1 MTEIGLAGALIGGVL
16 TLLSPCSVMLLPAFF
31 SYAFTSPGKL
41 LARTGL
47 FYLGLI
53 ATLVPL
59 GVLAGVL
66 GSLVLAN
73 RSTVMAIAAGLV
85 IVFGIIQLLGVPMPS
100 FMSNAPT
107 QGTSPIAVFLLG
119 TVYGLA
125 GVCAGPIL
133 GAVLT
138 LAAMGGDPLYGGI
151 VLAVFAAGMTF
162 PLLILAFLWSKFE
175 GLQAWLRPRTLTI
188 GKWQNTWTQII
199 GGILAIAVGVF
210 LLVTGGVG
218 SFGILSTADQYKV
231 ETWAL
236 ERTTRVSDF
245 AFLVVAV
252 ALLIIVFGFGHYRKK
267 KNARAAGAQSVTSSI
282 SIRSQ

>member
-1 MTEIGLAGALIGGVL
+1 MADIGLTGALVGGVL

-41 LARTGL
+41 LARTGA
-47 FYLGLI
+47 FYLGLL

-66 GSLVLAN
+66 GSLVLAH
-73 RSTVMAIAAGLV
+73 RHTVMTVAAIIV
-85 IVFGIIQLLGVPMPS
+85 IVFGLVQLSGLPMPNFLS
-100 FMSNAPT
+100 SAPVE
-107 QGTSPIAVFLLG
+107 GTSPIAVFLLG

-151 VLAVFAAGMTF
+151 VLTVFAAGMTF
-162 PLLILAFLWSKFE
+162 PLLVLAFLWSRFE
-175 GLQAWLRPRTLTI
+175 GMQAWLRPRQLTI
-188 GKWQNTWTQII
+188 GKWQNAWTQII
-199 GGILAIAVGVF
+199 GGLLAVGVGIF
-210 LLVTGGVG
+210 LLVTGGTG
-218 SFGILSTADQYKV
+218 SFGFLSTEEQYKV

-236 ERTTRVSDF
+236 SSTSRVSDI
-245 AFLVVAV
+245 AFLVA
-252 ALLIIVFGFGHYRKK
+252 AAAILILVFGFNHVRKK
-267 KNARAAGAQSVTSSI
+267 KKHAQIASDITSSI
-282 SIRSQ
+282 SIGSQ

>member
-1 MTEIGLAGALIGGVL
+1 MGDIGLTGALVGGVL

-41 LARTGL
+41 LARTGA
-47 FYLGLI
+47 FYLGLL

-66 GSLVLAN
+66 GSLVLAH
-73 RSTVMAIAAGLV
+73 RSTVMTVAATLVIIFGLIQVAGL
-85 IVFGIIQLLGVPMPS
+85 PMPGFLS
-100 FMSNAPT
+100 AAPME
-107 QGTSPIAVFLLG
+107 GTSPIAVFLLG

-138 LAAMGGDPLYGGI
+138 LAAMGGDPLYGGL
-151 VLAVFAAGMTF
+151 VLAVFAAGMTV
-162 PLLILAFLWSKFE
+162 PLLVFAFLWSRFE
-175 GLQAWLRPRTLTI
+175 GFQAKLRPKVLTI
-188 GKWQNTWTQII
+188 GKWQNAWTQIV
-199 GGILAIAVGVF
+199 GGLLAIGVGVF
-210 LLVTGGVG
+210 LLITGGVG
-218 SFGILSTADQYKV
+218 NFGFMTTKDQYQV

-236 ERTTRVSDF
+236 SATSRVSDW
-245 AFLVVAV
+245 AFLIAAV
-252 ALLIIVFGFGHYRKK
+252 SILIIVFGFNHFRKK
-267 KNARAAGAQSVTSSI
+267 KARSKTALQVGTSI